1 MSQRKYNTK
10 IAIDGPAGTGK
21 STVSREVSRRLKLK
35 YLDTGAMYRAITLK
49 FIREKADLSD
59 LEAVKN
65 ILADTSIKL
74 TDNQEVFLD
83 GQKVTDE
90 IRGAEVNKLVSPVS
104 AISQV
109 RRQMVDMQRAIA
121 EESEGIVMEGRD
133 IASKVMP
140 DADFKF
146 YLDASLVERAR
157 RRRNE
162 LKDKGV
168 ILSEDEVI
176 TEIKNRDSIDSRRE
190 DSPLTRVLDAIV
202 IDTTELSF
210 EAVVDKIIKRV
221 SDRLSY
227 QKAR

>member
-59 LEAVKN
+59 LEAVKK